1 MAQGRN
7 INVFLMDKVPKGRV
21 KYTVANWTGV
31 VYKIPRTEIERCKD
45 REDLKQSGVYFLF
58 GKSDETGKPV
68 VYIGQAGSRK
78 NGEGI
83 LNRLSEHKRNP
94 DKGYWNEAVV
104 FTTSNNSFGPTEIS
118 FLENKFCN
126 LAIAANRYEVKNGNE
141 PTSGNITEEKES
153 ELEEFAE
160 YARMI
165 MGVLGHN
172 VFEPLNNE
180 SDAIATNTQLSSPD
194 QSIRFYFSRKLKNAN
209 CTVEAN
215 GMQTAEGFVVLKGS
229 CISPVEDDTIPPG
242 ISKARQLAKVENS
255 ILQEDV
261 LFSSPSG
268 AAAFVCGKSTNGLIY
283 WKTKDENGEEIDLK
297 KYEQKYQDDELKS
310 GQETQLS

>member
-7 INVFLMDKVPKGRV
+7 INVFLMDKIPTGRV

-31 VYKIPRTEIERCKD
+31 VYKIPRTEIEKCKD
-45 REDLKQSGVYFLF
+45 RDDLKRSGVYFLF
-58 GKSDETGKPV
+58 GMSDETGKPV

-94 DKGYWNEAVV
+94 DKDYWNEAVV

-126 LAIAANRYEVKNGNE
+126 LAIAANRYEVKNGND
-141 PTSGNITEEKES
+141 PTPGNITEEKES

-160 YARMI
+160 YARMV

-172 VFEPLNNE
+172 VFEPLNIV
-180 SDAIATNTQLSSPD
+180 SCNTVAPVQPSAAD
-194 QSIRFYFSRKLKNAN
+194 NSIRFYLSRKIKAAN
-209 CTVEAN
+209 CTVEAKA
-215 GMQTAEGFVVLKGS
+215 MQTSEGFVVLKGS
-229 CISPVEDDTIPPG
+229 HISPVEDNTVSPG
-242 ISKARQLAKVENS
+242 ISKARQTAKLEND

-261 LFSSPSG
+261 LFASPSG
-268 AAAFVCGKSTNGLIY
+268 AASFVIGKSANGLTS
-283 WKTKDENGEEIDLK
+283 WKTKDGTDLK
-297 KYEQKYQDDELKS
+297 AYEQASQDDVIPYEQGS
-310 GQETQLS
+310 QSS

>member
-1 MAQGRN
+1 MAQ
-7 INVFLMDKVPKGRV
+7 
-21 KYTVANWTGV
+21 
-31 VYKIPRTEIERCKD
+31 RTCI
-45 REDLKQSGVYFLF
+45 F
-58 GKSDETGKPV
+58 GKSDETEKPV

-94 DKGYWNEAVV
+94 DKDYWNEAVV

-141 PTSGNITEEKES
+141 PTLGNITEEKES

-172 VFEPLNNE
+172 VFEPLNIEN
-180 SDAIATNTQLSSPD
+180 DAIATQTQAQTSASEH
-194 QSIRFYFSRKLKNAN
+194 SIRFYLSRKIKDAN
-209 CTVEAN
+209 CTVEATA
-215 GMQTAEGFVVLKGS
+215 MQTTEGFVVLKGS
-229 CISPVEDDTIPPG
+229 RISPVEDSTISTG
-242 ISKARQLAKVENS
+242 ISKSRQLAKIEND
-255 ILQEDV
+255 ILQEDI

-268 AAAFVCGKSTNGLIY
+268 AAAFVSGKSTNGLTY
-283 WKTKDENGEEIDLK
+283 WKTKEGTDLK
-297 KYEQKYQDDELKS
+297 KYEQAVQDEELQS
-310 GQETQLS
+310 DQESQLL